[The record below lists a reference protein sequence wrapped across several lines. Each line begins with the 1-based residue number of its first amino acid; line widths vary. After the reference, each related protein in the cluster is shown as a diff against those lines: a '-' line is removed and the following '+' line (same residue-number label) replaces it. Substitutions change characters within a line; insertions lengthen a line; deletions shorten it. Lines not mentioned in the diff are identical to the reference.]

1 MKLNIIQMKKPIL
14 IVFTILFVVLTV
26 AAQTENEKINK
37 PLIDYIEGTANGE
50 PDRLKRA
57 FHPDFNLYFVQND
70 SLQVWSGKG
79 YISNVK
85 QGRKSN
91 RIGKIVSVDFVNDA
105 AIAKIE
111 IDMPDRKRLYTD
123 YLMLLKVDDEWKIIH
138 KSFTF
143 VEY

>member
-1 MKLNIIQMKKPIL
+1 MKNIVV
-14 IVFTILFVVLTV
+14 VFTVLLGIV
-26 AAQTENEKINK
+26 SGKAQTEIEKINK
-37 PLIDYIEGTANGE
+37 PLLDYIEGTANGE

-57 FHPDFNLYFVQND
+57 FHPDFNLYFVSND
-70 SLQVWSGKG
+70 SVNTWSGKG
-79 YISNVK
+79 YISNVE

-91 RIGKIVSVDFVNDA
+91 RIGKIISVDFENDA

-123 YLMLLKVDDEWKIIH
+123 YLMLLKVKDEWKIIH

>member
-1 MKLNIIQMKKPIL
+1 MKKPIL
-14 IVFTILFVVLTV
+14 LVFTILFGVLAVT
-26 AAQTENEKINK
+26 AQTEKEKINK
-37 PLIDYIEGTANGE
+37 PLMDYIEGTANGE

-70 SLQVWSGKG
+70 SVKVWSGKG

-85 QGRKSN
+85 EGRKSN
-91 RIGKIVSVDFVNDA
+91 RIGKIISVDFVNDA

>member
-1 MKLNIIQMKKPIL
+1 MKKIVLIL
-14 IVFTILFVVLTV
+14 VTLLVTISVN
-26 AAQTENEKINK
+26 AQTEIENINK
-37 PLIDYIEGTANGE
+37 PLLDYIEGTANGE

-57 FHPDFNLYFVQND
+57 FHPDFNLYFVKND
-70 SLQVWSGKG
+70 SVNVWSGKG
-79 YISNVK
+79 YVSNVK

-91 RIGKIVSVDFVNDA
+91 RIGKIISVDYVNDA

-123 YLMLLKVDDEWKIIH
+123 YLMLLKVKGEWKIIH

>member
-1 MKLNIIQMKKPIL
+1 MKKTL
-14 IVFTILFVVLTV
+14 LLLTIFLGTFS
-26 AAQTENEKINK
+26 ANAQTELEKINK
-37 PLIDYIEGTANGE
+37 PLMDYIEGTANGE

-70 SLQVWSGKG
+70 SVKAWSGKG

-91 RIGKIVSVDFVNDA
+91 RIGKIISVDYENDA

-123 YLMLLKVDDEWKIIH
+123 YLMLLKVKDDWKIIH

-143 VEY
+143 VVY

>member
-1 MKLNIIQMKKPIL
+1 MKKIL
-14 IVFTILFVVLTV
+14 LLLAIFLGTLSTK
-26 AAQTENEKINK
+26 AQTEIEKINR
-37 PLIDYIEGTANGE
+37 PLMDYIEGTANGE

-57 FHPDFNLYFVQND
+57 FHPDFNLYFVKND
-70 SLQVWSGKG
+70 SVNVWSGKG
-79 YISNVK
+79 YIGNVK

-91 RIGKIVSVDFVNDA
+91 RIGKIISVDFVNDA

-123 YLMLLKVDDEWKIIH
+123 YLMLLKVKGEWKIIH

>member
-1 MKLNIIQMKKPIL
+1 MKK
-14 IVFTILFVVLTV
+14 TILLLAIFISTLSVN
-26 AAQTENEKINK
+26 AQTEKEKIKK
-37 PLIDYIEGTANGE
+37 PLLDYIEGTANGE

-57 FHPDFNLYFVQND
+57 FHPDFNLYFVKND
-70 SLQVWSGKG
+70 SVNAWSGKG

-91 RIGKIVSVDFVNDA
+91 RIGKIISVDFANDA

-123 YLMLLKVDDEWKIIH
+123 YLMLLKVKGEWKIIH